1 MERGD
6 GGVYG
11 EAPRRNNKKIFYLRD
26 RSCRLRCS
34 LLLKA
39 RLQYW
44 HLYFFSGAEVA
55 FFGVAVAALAFAGS
69 EAVEVSA
76 WAMVQKM
83 KG

>member
-1 MERGD
+1 MERGN
-6 GGVYG
+6 GGVWVKPHV
-11 EAPRRNNKKIFYLRD
+11 ATTKKIFYLRD

-34 LLLKA
+34 LLLNA

-44 HLYFFSGAEVA
+44 HLYFFSGAEGA

-69 EAVEVSA
+69 EAVEASA
-76 WAMVQKM
+76 CAMVQKV